1 MKIGIVVGRFQVDDL
16 HKGHIKLLDT
26 AQAESDVLVVFL
38 GRCVPKL
45 KPRNELPFYVRYAMI
60 IEKYPNA
67 IIADLPDN
75 RSNEKWSKNLDI
87 KIRYY
92 AQQHTP
98 HGHLSI
104 ITLYHSRDS
113 FKSSYSGAFHCK
125 ELEETPNTSGTNI
138 RQRIIAGDY
147 RMDANYRR
155 GYIKA
160 ANDRYDSVWPC
171 VDIAVFNHNTKCLLL
186 ARKPNEEGWRFPGG
200 FVDKTDFSFKF
211 AAQRELKEETGL
223 SISVDN
229 MEVIDSFKIDDWR
242 YRGSDK
248 DTVMTTLFWAD
259 YDFHQQPVASDDI
272 AEVRWFTFGEIYE
285 MAFPN
290 ALVQACG
297 APDFIVMPEH
307 IRLLSETYNYWV
319 KNIDN
324 EES

>member
-1 MKIGIVVGRFQVDDL
+1 MKIGVVVGRFQVDDL
-16 HKGHIKLLDT
+16 HEGHIKLLDT
-26 AQAESDVLVVFL
+26 ANEENDHLVVFI
-38 GRCVPKL
+38 GTCVPKL
-45 KPRNELPFYVRYAMI
+45 LPRNPLSFAVRYAMI
-60 IEKYPNA
+60 AERYPYAA
-67 IIADLPDN
+67 IFEIRDN
-75 RSNEKWSKNLDI
+75 RSDKIWSRKLDSEI
-87 KIRYY
+87 KTFLVLNDPGR
-92 AQQHTP
+92 AKEC
-98 HGHLSI
+98 
-104 ITLYHSRDS
+104 TLYHSRDS
-113 FKSSYSGAFHCK
+113 FKERYSGSYPTK
-125 ELEETPNTSGTNI
+125 EVEETPLSSGTEL
-138 RQRIIAGDY
+138 RRRINAGEFAI
-147 RMDANYRR
+147 DASYRR
-155 GYIKA
+155 GWIAA
-160 ANDRYDSVWPC
+160 ANHRYDSVWSC
-171 VDIAVFNHNTKCLLL
+171 VDIAVFNHKTKCLLL
-186 ARKPNEEGWRFPGG
+186 ARKPGEEGWRFPGG

-229 MEVIDSFKIDDWR
+229 MEVIDSFRIDDWR

-259 YDFHQQPVASDDI
+259 YDFHQQPVATDDI
-272 AEVRWFTFGEIYE
+272 VEVRWFTFGEVYE